1 MRSLAKFG
9 AVLIESGVAVVSAA
23 GGMVA
28 GGLRKYASHGQVEAP
43 VAEAK
48 VKAPAK

>member
-23 GGMVA
+23 AGMVA
-28 GGLRKYASHGQVEAP
+28 GGLRKYASHGQVETP
-43 VAEAK
+43 VAEPKA
-48 VKAPAK
+48 KAPAK